1 MSNSFQIFVD
11 VLKNNYFNFS
21 GRVNRPGYWYFYLWT
36 FIISFT
42 LIILDELLFGYSE
55 ESWNLFSDSF
65 GLAVAIPSIG
75 LAVRRFHDT
84 NRTGWWLLI
93 PYIPLIPG
101 ALLLDDFPILGFI
114 LILSCFILLIA
125 SIVFLCQKSDSQA
138 NKYGPC
144 PTDM

>member
-36 FIISFT
+36 LIISFI
-42 LIILDELLFGYSE
+42 LSILDELLFGYSE
-55 ESWNLFSDSF
+55 EYWNLFSDSF

-84 NRTGWWLLI
+84 NRTGWWIVI
-93 PYIPLIPG
+93 PFIPLIPA
-101 ALLLDDFPILGFI
+101 ALLLDDFPILGGILALSGFI
-114 LILSCFILLIA
+114 LMIA
-125 SIVFLCQKSDSQA
+125 GIVFLCQKSDSQA

-144 PTDM
+144 PTDR

>member
-36 FIISFT
+36 LIISFI
-42 LIILDELLFGYSE
+42 LSILDELLFGYSE
-55 ESWNLFSDSF
+55 ENWNLFSDSF

-84 NRTGWWLLI
+84 NRTGWWIVI
-93 PYIPLIPG
+93 PFIPLIPA
-101 ALLLDDFPILGFI
+101 ALLLDDFPILGGILALSGFI
-114 LILSCFILLIA
+114 LMIA
-125 SIVFLCQKSDSQA
+125 GIVFLCQKSDSQA

-144 PTDM
+144 PTDR